1 MKEILIG
8 SKDQFTSFPVEVQL
22 ERDLYFLVQV
32 DDDQYNLY
40 SSICPHGGYTVDLI
54 DGELECPLHGWTF
67 EVHTGRCHNVPSA
80 RLASYNVILRD
91 NQLFVQMT

>member
-1 MKEILIG
+1 MNEILIG
-8 SKDQFTSFPVEVQL
+8 PKDQYTTFPVEVQL
-22 ERDLYFLVQV
+22 NGDLYFLMQP
-32 DDDQYNLY
+32 DEGQYSLF

-80 RLASYNVILRD
+80 RLASYEVILRD
-91 NQLFVQMT
+91 DQLIALMA